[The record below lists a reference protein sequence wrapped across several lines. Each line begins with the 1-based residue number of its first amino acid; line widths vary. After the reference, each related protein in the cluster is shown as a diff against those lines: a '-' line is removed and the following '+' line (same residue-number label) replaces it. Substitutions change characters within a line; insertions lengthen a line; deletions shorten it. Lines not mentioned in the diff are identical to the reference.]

1 MTQLIAEN
9 PPCFHPFTSVIQ
21 LSATRSPI
29 NPDGP
34 LDSFQHLQNRLHCH
48 KKGGISV
55 KTTAWML
62 LELLRILLLL
72 PLIGA
77 LLWSTVL
84 GPLYE
89 AVDVSDPYRV
99 VGAAGVWV
107 FLFIIYRNYL
117 QFSGWYKEKERRKLP
132 RGALITLTVV
142 SLLMTIGPLFL
153 GLNGL

>member
-1 MTQLIAEN
+1 M
-9 PPCFHPFTSVIQ
+9 
-21 LSATRSPI
+21 
-29 NPDGP
+29 
-34 LDSFQHLQNRLHCH
+34 
-48 KKGGISV
+48 